1 MRAEKIFQ
9 FIAIA
14 IVMKMQI
21 SILGILVVV
30 MAFLKTE
37 ARAPSDPVM
46 DAEIMVMDIKW
57 VEFSLSTFD
66 FYSVFVSFQSA
77 N

>member
-14 IVMKMQI
+14 IVLKMQI

-46 DAEIMVMDIKW
+46 DAEIMVMDIK
-57 VEFSLSTFD
+57 
-66 FYSVFVSFQSA
+66 
-77 N
+77 